1 LFARAELTYLRP
13 GEYIRRVRF
22 PIRLASGPL
31 LRETFRVFPGLT
43 AVLIRHMAH
52 RTLALPA
59 PDQGWIL
66 YSAGSETARGAD
78 LRALIGNRGDVLVG
92 LPASAVSTFVVEL
105 PPVES
110 GLHESMIHAQVEK
123 RGLSGKGGTVFDY
136 ERLHRSDR
144 GETFAVRVV
153 TDLPE
158 PLIVPA
164 AAGYTTSAAL
174 RDAPSGTAT
183 LWAEHGRLIVAIQV
197 EGAPAHFQVLS
208 GRPEIGAAT
217 AKEINLLLLGLRGE
231 AIFEAYPTR
240 ELILAVT
247 GVGEAE
253 ASAFKNALSIPVR
266 VASGNAVS
274 ATGEARERLLP
285 AAVVQSRRRRRAAV
299 RNTALLVAG
308 LILYTV
314 VGVWVWNDAKVTE
327 REIASLERRISI
339 IEPDVER
346 VQLAEER
353 WRALEPA
360 FDKNFF
366 PIVQLSRI
374 TAALPGSG
382 VVIRE
387 YRTAEKT
394 IRVEGQAR
402 DVQLANRL
410 LEDLQSTEG
419 FEAYDWSMPNPKVEK
434 NNTATFVIE
443 GKPKNASADS

>member
-1 LFARAELTYLRP
+1 
-13 GEYIRRVRF
+13 
-22 PIRLASGPL
+22 
-31 LRETFRVFPGLT
+31 
-43 AVLIRHMAH
+43 MAH

-59 PDQGWIL
+59 PDQGWVL
-66 YSAGSETARGAD
+66 YSSGSEVARGLE

-110 GLHESMIHAQVEK
+110 ALHESMIHAQVEK
-123 RGLSGKGGTVFDY
+123 RGLSGKGGTAFDY
-136 ERLHRSDR
+136 ERLHRGER

-174 RDAPSGTAT
+174 HESAPGTAT
-183 LWAEHGRLIVAIQV
+183 LWREQGRLVVVIHV

-208 GRPEIGAAT
+208 GRPGIGMAA

-231 AIFEAYPTR
+231 AIFEAHPPI
-240 ELILAVT
+240 ELVLAVP
-247 GVGEAE
+247 GADEAE
-253 ASAFKNALSIPVR
+253 VTAFKSALSIPVR
-266 VASGNAVS
+266 VAVGEAVS

-314 VGVWVWNDAKVTE
+314 VGVWVWNDARVTE
-327 REIASLERRISI
+327 REIVSLERRISI

-360 FDKNFF
+360 FDKNFY
-366 PIVQLSRI
+366 PVVQLSRI

-382 VVIRE
+382 VVVRE
-387 YRTAEKT
+387 YRTDGRN

-410 LEDLQSTEG
+410 LEDLQSTAG